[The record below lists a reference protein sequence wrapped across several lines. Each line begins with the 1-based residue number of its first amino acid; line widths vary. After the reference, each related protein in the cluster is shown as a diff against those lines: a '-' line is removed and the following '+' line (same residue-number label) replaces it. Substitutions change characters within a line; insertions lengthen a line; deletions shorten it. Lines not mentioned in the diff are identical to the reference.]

1 MLLHSGKSM
10 SFWPVDIANSFLS
23 VSFYKTPVIT
33 F

>member
-1 MLLHSGKSM
+1 M